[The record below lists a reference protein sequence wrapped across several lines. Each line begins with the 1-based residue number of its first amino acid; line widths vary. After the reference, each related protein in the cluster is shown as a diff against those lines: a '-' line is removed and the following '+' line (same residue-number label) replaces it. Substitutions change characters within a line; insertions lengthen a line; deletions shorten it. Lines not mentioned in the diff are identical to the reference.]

1 MAKNGVNAITEQQY
15 EATMRRHGT
24 ADWTREDERVQ
35 AEWLAQQNT
44 PDEPAESAVEPAET
58 PAEGDVYPVDGT
70 AADVVAWVGRA
81 TGEDGDTEHDR
92 ATAALAAEQERGDKA
107 RVGLTRDLEKKA
119 QAQQ

>member
-35 AEWLAQQNT
+35 AEWLAQQAT
-44 PDEPAESAVEPAET
+44 PAEPAESDVEASET
-58 PAEGDVYPVDGT
+58 PAEGDVYPAEGT
-70 AADVVAWVGRA
+70 AVDVVAWVARA
-81 TGEDGDTEHDR
+81 TGETGDTEADR

-107 RVGLTRDLEKKA
+107 RVGLTRDLEKKV
-119 QAQQ
+119 QAQP